1 MRVPDRQL
9 IWHVRLTPPIKSSK
23 LWGIPAGST
32 TCRQAPFRERLRIVQ
47 SKTDDFWL
55 KTIFPDFRV
64 RRRGSCRCSSIRRLP
79 KRHVRHPFYA
89 QTVTGFLTNF
99 AGCRHAAATTLGGG
113 AFRKY
118 SSLTL
123 SDLCAIFA
131 LQFLLKDS
139 GLRAL
144 SAASAPISLRPI
156 GSHPALP
163 TPNIAQNRVVFRF
176 CCGAPTASYFA
187 VSILSPRQA
196 ATDMSNSGGRLVF

>member
-23 LWGIPAGST
+23 LWGIPPGST

-79 KRHVRHPFYA
+79 KRHVHHPFYA

-99 AGCRHAAATTLGGG
+99 AGCRPTAATTLGGE
-113 AFRKY
+113 AFRTY
-118 SSLTL
+118 SSLT
-123 SDLCAIFA
+123 IV
-131 LQFLLKDS
+131 
-139 GLRAL
+139 RHMRH
-144 SAASAPISLRPI
+144 LRPSVPASRTPGRTRCLPQRSNLLETRRFGPNTPDREYRAKPR
-156 GSHPALP
+156 GSSP
-163 TPNIAQNRVVFRF
+163 
-176 CCGAPTASYFA
+176 CCGAPNAS
-187 VSILSPRQA
+187 
-196 ATDMSNSGGRLVF
+196 